1 MSYLSCIDELSNP
14 WLCQQALTDQLV
26 VEIRQLRGNQE
37 MAQKLEQNWLQVVGI
52 HRASA
57 CATSGKLRLSY
68 DLRRFSRSQLK
79 ARVTAGA

>member
-26 VEIRQLRGNQE
+26 VEIQQLRGNSE
-37 MAQKLEQNWLQVVGI
+37 LAQRLEKNWLGVVGI

-57 CATSGKLRLSY
+57 CSTSGTLRLSY

-79 ARVTAGA
+79 ARVTASA